1 MVFTDVRH
9 SPLMLLAL
17 LNKLGT
23 VAAAEVSVQNLT
35 DSAVASSRIEGENPD
50 PNIIRESIRRR
61 IAIESRGAIEGE
73 HDEPGIAVITADA
86 ARNYSDPLTAERL
99 HEWHRTLFPTPG
111 PNNITVG
118 QWRCDQLGPMQV
130 VSAGPMGRAP
140 VVHFE
145 APAAHRLEGEMAWF
159 IDWFNQPEPEP
170 DLRKPALA
178 HLWFV
183 TIHPYDDGNGRIARA
198 VTDLALAR
206 YDDTPMRFYS
216 MSAEIMRQRT
226 EYYQVL
232 EETQSGLLEITGW
245 MVWFLDCLTNA
256 MGQGETIA
264 TAAASRHRLQAL
276 VETHGLNHRQVKFAE
291 RLINGWTGNITAAR
305 YQRITNCSR
314 QTAIRDIDQ
323 LMNLGILARNQAGG
337 RSTSYRVVRLP

>member
-1 MVFTDVRH
+1 MVFTDVRN

-61 IAIESRGAIEGE
+61 ISVESRVAIEGE
-73 HDEPGIAVITADA
+73 HDEPGIAAITADA
-86 ARNYSDPLTAERL
+86 ARNYSDPLTVERL
-99 HEWHRTLFPTPG
+99 HEWHHTLFPIPG
-111 PNNITVG
+111 PSNITVG
-118 QWRCDQLGPMQV
+118 QWRYDQLGPMQV

-145 APAAHRLEGEMAWF
+145 APAAHRLEGEMARF
-159 IDWFNQPEPEP
+159 IDWFNQPDLEP

-183 TIHPYDDGNGRIARA
+183 TLHPYDDGNGRIARA

-206 YDDTPMRFYS
+206 YDDTSMRFYS
-216 MSAEIMRQRT
+216 MSAEIMRQRAD
-226 EYYQVL
+226 YYHVL
-232 EETQSGLLEITGW
+232 EETQSGSLDITGW

-256 MGQGETIA
+256 II
-264 TAAASRHRLQAL
+264 S
-276 VETHGLNHRQVKFAE
+276 
-291 RLINGWTGNITAAR
+291 
-305 YQRITNCSR
+305 TN
-314 QTAIRDIDQ
+314 
-323 LMNLGILARNQAGG
+323 
-337 RSTSYRVVRLP
+337 